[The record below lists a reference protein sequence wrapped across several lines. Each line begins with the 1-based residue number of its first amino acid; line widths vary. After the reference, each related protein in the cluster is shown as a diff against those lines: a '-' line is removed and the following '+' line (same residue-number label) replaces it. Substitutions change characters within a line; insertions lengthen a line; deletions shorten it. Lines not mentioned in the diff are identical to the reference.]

1 MKIKY
6 QKQYTT
12 WKGQNY
18 FWCSGTSLTGGQSF
32 KPILFTSTIL
42 SIPPILYF
50 SFNIAFFLSPTY
62 PLILLIIPCLTYIT
76 SLILF
81 CIAGFS
87 DPGIM
92 KRNNKVYGCHE
103 TFIKIVHK
111 GVYKKIRL
119 CTTCQIAKP
128 PRSAHCADCDNCVMK
143 FDHHCPWIGN
153 CVAKRN
159 YIYFYFF
166 LLLLN
171 VTSFFILGCAVAQLS
186 QRLYMGI
193 KEEGKEIA
201 VILADCVPIMLVVI
215 YVIMEMLFIT
225 GLFFYHSMLVCRNM
239 STKEELKKLLHSR
252 IGNYYSRGCC
262 FNCKRFWKREL
273 PYLNTLKQL
282 NELVEVKD
290 EKEGNGNNNGKEGN
304 VEIQP
309 YMPNENTSMS
319 KINNNDIS
327 SCINEQQQQ
336 QQQRVCNTNYNSGDI
351 NININHIEKGRYHT
365 MEYAHIPQFHF
376 EDKQPLS
383 ENLELQDLSSN
394 ISIPQENT
402 EIGEY

>member
-1 MKIKY
+1 MIKY
-6 QKQYTT
+6 EKQYTT

-42 SIPPILYF
+42 SIPPLLYF
-50 SFNIAFFLSPTY
+50 SFNISFFLSPSY
-62 PLILLIIPCLTYIT
+62 HLILLIIPSLTYIT

-81 CIAGFS
+81 FIAGFA

-92 KRNNKVYGCHE
+92 KRNTRVYGCHE
-103 TFIKIVHK
+103 TFIKIIHK

-186 QRLYMGI
+186 QRVYKGMR
-193 KEEGKEIA
+193 KEGKDIA
-201 VILADCVPIMLVVI
+201 VILADCVPMMLVII
-215 YVIMEMLFIT
+215 YVVMEMLFIT
-225 GLFFYHSMLVCRNM
+225 GLFFYHSMLVCKNM
-239 STKEELKKLLHSR
+239 STKEELKKLLHTR

-262 FNCKRFWKREL
+262 FNCKRFCKRQL

-282 NELVEVKD
+282 NELVEVKERNND
-290 EKEGNGNNNGKEGN
+290 NVNNDKEGA
-304 VEIQP
+304 VAIQP

-319 KINNNDIS
+319 KINNDVS
-327 SCINEQQQQ
+327 SCIHEQQ
-336 QQQRVCNTNYNSGDI
+336 QQQRVCHTNYN
-351 NININHIEKGRYHT
+351 NINSIDSNNNTITNAEKGRYHT
-365 MEYAHIPQFHF
+365 MEYAYVPQLHF
-376 EDKQPLS
+376 EDKPSS
-383 ENLELQDLSSN
+383 ENAELQDLSSN